1 MFTQDCNFIFVPVD
15 ENFKSLIQDIE
26 NSETPFPSELD
37 LKGVAG
43 FLMIPAFLD
52 TKEILFSP
60 WMSSKVF
67 GDSGVRGNF
76 VFTARPENDGMIM
89 MNWDPTKKSKNP
101 LAVGS
106 VEFKKTA
113 DVPGF
118 QQNYVIYF
126 KTGSA
131 FILQKLMEERE
142 WIPEKV
148 KDVDENSI
156 RKMGNSFPSNK
167 TISKKYWDGLD
178 YTVQELKEMFSSS
191 SSTAGY
197 ETTGLL
203 KINLEEEVY
212 DLMLDEFKKDPDYFG
227 QLKFD
232 EPIILSMK
240 GKALRDLE
248 YDFLNMME
256 TMLGNNTE
264 KSA

>member
-26 NSETPFPSELD
+26 NSETPFPSELE

-43 FLMIPAFLD
+43 FLMVPAFLD

-60 WMSSKVF
+60 WMSNKEF
-67 GDSGVRGNF
+67 GSTEIKGNF

-113 DVPGF
+113 EVPGF
-118 QQNYVIYF
+118 QQNYAIYF

-142 WIPEKV
+142 WVPERV
-148 KDVDENSI
+148 KDVDEDSI
-156 RKMGNSFPSNK
+156 RKMGNCYPANK
-167 TISKKYWDGLD
+167 TISRKYWDGLD
-178 YTVQELKEMFSSS
+178 YTVQELKEMFAAC

-203 KINLEEEVY
+203 KSNLEEEVY
-212 DLMLDEFKKDPDYFG
+212 EIMLEEFKKDPEYFV

-240 GKALRDLE
+240 ERATRDLE
-248 YDFLNMME
+248 NDFLNALEQMI
-256 TMLGNNTE
+256 GDNTE